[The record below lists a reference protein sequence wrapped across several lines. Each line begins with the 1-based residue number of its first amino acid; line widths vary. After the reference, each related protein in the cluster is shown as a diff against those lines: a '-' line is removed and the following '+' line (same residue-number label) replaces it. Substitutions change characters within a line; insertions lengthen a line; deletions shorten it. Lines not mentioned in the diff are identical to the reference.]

1 MEGTHFEVALC
12 VNLRNLGLFGALI
25 LALLPAPA
33 QAQGDFIKDKLKN
46 IIEKSG
52 IYVSMST
59 RSSLDNDVKMG
70 PSLGIGYGSASL
82 RPRTG
87 KKYPFS
93 FSSYSGDL
101 ETGAENNRFGR
112 FSAKQIMSGI
122 GYQWVQGK
130 MIYSAQLGLGY
141 SFNDVTLDP
150 GVASAFGVPEPVGVD
165 VSNSWVVR
173 PQAKAEYFIHKKLS
187 VRGQV
192 SYTYTDPEVVINT
205 VTGQFTQ
212 EWRPHH
218 LHFGV
223 ALGVFPFRK

>member
-1 MEGTHFEVALC
+1 MR
-12 VNLRNLGLFGALI
+12 LRNLGLFGALI

-33 QAQGDFIKDKLKN
+33 QAQGDFLKDKLKS

-52 IYVSMST
+52 VYVSMST
-59 RSSLDNDVKMG
+59 RSSIDNDINMG

-87 KKYPFS
+87 KKFPFS

-101 ETGAENNRFGR
+101 ETSADNNRFGR

-122 GYQWVQGK
+122 GYQWVRGK
-130 MIYSAQLGLGY
+130 MIYSTQLGLGY

-150 GVASAFGVPEPVGVD
+150 GVALAFGVPEPVGVD
-165 VSNSWVVR
+165 VSNSWVVK
-173 PQAKAEYFIHKKLS
+173 PAAKAEYFIHKKLS
-187 VRGQV
+187 VRGQA
-192 SYTYTDPEVVINT
+192 SYTYTDPDVVINT
-205 VTGQFTQ
+205 VNQQFTQ

-218 LHFGV
+218 FHMGI